1 MLTGDGKALPA
12 QLEVLPMATAGDA
25 GALHI
30 MLTDVS
36 ERARTQMMLRQ
47 APQHSQQLAE
57 QLAQQRQDLQHL
69 ETAQLQQLNAELA
82 LARDQAEAANRAKS
96 AFLANMSHEIRTPM
110 NAILGLS
117 HLLRRDA
124 QDALQLINDIL
135 DLSKIEAG
143 KLDLERID
151 FSLKA
156 LLAHT
161 FGLVVEQARGKGL
174 ALQVATYPMPEALC
188 GDPTR
193 LGQALLNLLSNAV
206 KFTAQG
212 STTLRCGLLG
222 RQAGLGAVRPDG
234 TAADRLQLR
243 FAVIDTGIGIA
254 PTKLG
259 LIFEPFVQADTS
271 LSRRFGGTGLGLAIT
286 QRLVALMDGDM
297 AVSSTPG
304 QGSAF
309 SFTVWL
315 DAGVVLAGESGLPA
329 PMGRTDA
336 PAVVERRLRQLGQ
349 HRRLLLAEDNP
360 INQAVAVALLQSV
373 GLDVDVADNGWEA
386 VQRVQRQAYDLILMD
401 MQMPEMDG
409 LEATRQIRAL
419 PGGHGMPILAM
430 TASVFSEDIVD
441 CLAAGMNDHLAKP
454 VDPLALFAAL
464 LRWLPVPPA
473 VAAQSPPEPVPEP
486 LSALP
491 RLDRLAGLHH
501 TGGQPAIYRRVLQQF
516 AQHYGDPA
524 DTRAPPGAPGDPAAL
539 QAQAH
544 SLRGAAGTIGAQQ
557 LAALAKAA
565 ETAAPADL
573 GAAWQAM
580 LQEVAVVMADI
591 RASTD

>member
-36 ERARTQMMLRQ
+36 ERARTQVMLRQ

-254 PTKLG
+254 PAKLG
-259 LIFEPFVQADTS
+259 LIFVPFVQADTN
-271 LSRRFGGTGLGLAIT
+271 LSRRFGGAGLALAIT
-286 QRLVALMDGDM
+286 QRLVALMDGDL
-297 AVSSTPG
+297 AVTSTPG
-304 QGSAF
+304 QGSEF

-315 DAGVVLAGESGLPA
+315 AGCRPGGQRAGPVRCSPACCPKCRPVRHPICRFGRHRQTCLWRYAWRLLACRSLPA
-329 PMGRTDA
+329 STWRTRLRPPQRLMPTQHPCRTLGCWTSWRRCWRWATSSPARCSAVCKCGFASSLAPASTRWPPRWTSLTPSSRRGCCGSCGGRLGQEWACSSWLPQSGAAPSRPGPGRT
-336 PAVVERRLRQLGQ
+336 
-349 HRRLLLAEDNP
+349 
-360 INQAVAVALLQSV
+360 
-373 GLDVDVADNGWEA
+373 
-386 VQRVQRQAYDLILMD
+386 
-401 MQMPEMDG
+401 
-409 LEATRQIRAL
+409 
-419 PGGHGMPILAM
+419 
-430 TASVFSEDIVD
+430 
-441 CLAAGMNDHLAKP
+441 P
-454 VDPLALFAAL
+454 VC
-464 LRWLPVPPA
+464 
-473 VAAQSPPEPVPEP
+473 
-486 LSALP
+486 
-491 RLDRLAGLHH
+491 H
-501 TGGQPAIYRRVLQQF
+501 T
-516 AQHYGDPA
+516 
-524 DTRAPPGAPGDPAAL
+524 
-539 QAQAH
+539 
-544 SLRGAAGTIGAQQ
+544 
-557 LAALAKAA
+557 
-565 ETAAPADL
+565 
-573 GAAWQAM
+573 W
-580 LQEVAVVMADI
+580 
-591 RASTD
+591 RAS